1 MAGPEEWFKS
11 LTPVAKAWLSI
22 AVITTVGAQFGF
34 INLAYLYFDPMLIY
48 KKFQVFHHVI
58 IITYPCTA
66 HHHQIWRF
74 VTTFFYFG
82 KLGFGFLI
90 QMFILTRY
98 TQMLENDHFP
108 GPSGLAEMVFLLI
121 FGGSGLILLNWIVFG
136 GSIPFLASA
145 LSFVLLYVWSRKS
158 PYIDVT
164 FWGFQFKAWHL
175 PFVLLLFTFIM
186 GNSPVLDI
194 FGILVGH
201 LYHFLMDIVPRV
213 YNKNLIA
220 CPQVLYNIFDK
231 TEARRNN
238 WRGAAAHRLN

>member
-1 MAGPEEWFKS
+1 MAGSPEEWFKN
-11 LTPVAKAWLSI
+11 LTPIAKTWLSI

-34 INLAYLYFDPMLIY
+34 VNLAYLYFDVQLIY
-48 KKFQVFHHVI
+48 KKFQ
-58 IITYPCTA
+58 
-66 HHHQIWRF
+66 IWRLI
-74 VTTFFYFG
+74 TTFFYFG

-98 TQMLENDHFP
+98 TQMLESTHFQ
-108 GPSGLAEMVFLLI
+108 GPSGLAEMVFLLL
-121 FGGSGLILLNWIVFG
+121 FGGSGLILLNWIFFSG
-136 GSIPFLASA
+136 KIPFLASA

-158 PYIDVT
+158 PYIDVS

-186 GNSPVLDI
+186 GNNPVLDI

-213 YNKNLIA
+213 YNKTLIS
-220 CPQVLYNIFDK
+220 CPQFLYKIFDK
-231 TEARRNN
+231 TEARRDD
-238 WRGAAAHRLN
+238 WRGGTAHRLN